1 MHFLKK
7 FHCFTKDHFEVAIKG
22 KFREVKTL
30 FPLTLFRMDIF
41 GAAHGLG
48 TGGVVKCPLS

>member
-41 GAAHGLG
+41 EAAHGLG